1 MIGVKHEGLLKR
13 TALYIPDPSI
23 LPHRVCF
30 MKYFSEFNAPE
41 GYSHLVAE
49 TTVRPNDPLLEAGND
64 SLIAHV
70 VSDLKELCDFNEN
83 EIIATDVKK
92 IKYAYVVYDLDYL
105 KNIKILYDYLD
116 SIGMYYTGRFG
127 SFQYIN
133 MDTCV
138 EMSKKL
144 VQSFEP

>member
-1 MIGVKHEGLLKR
+1 MIGVKHEGLPKR

-49 TTVRPNDPLLEAGND
+49 ITVHPNDPLLEADD
-64 SLIAHV
+64 SFLIAQV
-70 VSDLKELCDFNEN
+70 VSDLKDFCDFNVN
-83 EIIATDVKK
+83 EVVTTDVKR
-92 IKYAYVVYDLDYL
+92 IKYAYVVYDLSYLENL
-105 KNIKILYDYLD
+105 KNIYAYLD
-116 SIGMYYTGRFG
+116 SIRIYYTGRFG
-127 SFQYIN
+127 SFKYIN

-144 VQSFEP
+144 TQSLIA